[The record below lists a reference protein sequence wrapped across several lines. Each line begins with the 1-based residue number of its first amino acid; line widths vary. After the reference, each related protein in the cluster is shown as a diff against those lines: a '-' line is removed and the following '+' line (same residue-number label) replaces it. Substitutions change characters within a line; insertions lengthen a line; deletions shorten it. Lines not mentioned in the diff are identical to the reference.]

1 MSMDIDS
8 ASMEL
13 AKSFGGL
20 PPKLRYRF
28 RRFLQKLVNNPSQH
42 DREDPNRV
50 QKMADEMVKMI
61 TEEYGT
67 PLAKNEAR
75 FSAYEN
81 GSIRMDFGE
90 DVPENIK
97 KAAISWAKNHGLS
110 AVEASMM
117 KSTKNS
123 EYVIMAKDNNSKPDT
138 LSSVVSKTF

>member
-1 MSMDIDS
+1 MDIDT

-28 RRFLQKLVNNPSQH
+28 RRFIQKLVSNPHQAPG
-42 DREDPNRV
+42 EERV

-61 TEEYGT
+61 QEEYGT

-81 GSIRMDFGE
+81 GSVRLDFGE
-90 DVPENIK
+90 DVPENVK
-97 KAAISWAKNHGLS
+97 KAAISWAKNRGLS

-117 KSTKNS
+117 KSIKSS
-123 EYVIMAKDNNSKPDT
+123 EYVIMAKNQNSKPGALT
-138 LSSVVSKTF
+138 SVVSKMF